1 MGWKEEWGRGGIS
14 EMKLLTLSLVWVV
27 PWCLGGSLSELKVWM
42 TAERSLSEEGT
53 CKCTYMLTLN
63 TRFWCLATLYVLL
76 AVHFWLDLA
85 ICCDRQSD
93 RRTDLQTNMLTVGQ
107 PIELTDQRPDM
118 FTDRQTNKQTKQTND
133 PTKQLYFQSHK
144 TDTRSIHAW
153 VFQTTYL
160 FTQFRV

>member
-1 MGWKEEWGRGGIS
+1 
-14 EMKLLTLSLVWVV
+14 MKLLTLSLVWVV
-27 PWCLGGSLSELKVWM
+27 PWCLRGSLSELNVWM

-63 TRFWCLATLYVLL
+63 TSLWCLATLYVLL

-93 RRTDLQTNMLTVGQ
+93 RETDLQTNMLTVGQ

-133 PTKQLYFQSHK
+133 PTKQLYFQSQNGHSVK
-144 TDTRSIHAW
+144 YSCMGFFKPLICSQSSGLRERSPSGAGIAP
-153 VFQTTYL
+153 
-160 FTQFRV
+160 